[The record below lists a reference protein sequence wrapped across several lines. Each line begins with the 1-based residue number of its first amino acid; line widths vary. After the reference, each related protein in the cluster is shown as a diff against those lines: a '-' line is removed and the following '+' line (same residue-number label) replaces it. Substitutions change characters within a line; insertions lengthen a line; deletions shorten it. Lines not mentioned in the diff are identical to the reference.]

1 MASSERFGYE
11 WDTFSEMTPIYEE
24 QFWKWVSPL
33 TKKDF
38 AGKSVLDAG
47 CGMGR
52 NAYWTAKAGA
62 KEVVAFDLDDRSIAA
77 AKKNLQKF
85 PQTRVEKYSFYEIP
99 FQDQFDI
106 AFSIGVIHHLE
117 NPNLALQKMKMAV
130 KPGGKVLI
138 WVYGYEG
145 NEWIVRL
152 VSPVRKLIT
161 SRLPIWLLNYLTYFV
176 SVPLWLLVKI
186 LPTKN
191 TYLRQLKEFKLWHI
205 HSICF
210 DQLLPR
216 IANYYRKDEARK
228 LLVDVGLQNV
238 EIYPCNG
245 NSWTV
250 IGVKR

>member
-11 WDTFSEMTPIYEE
+11 WDTFSEMTPVYEE

-33 TKKDF
+33 TAKDF
-38 AGKSVLDAG
+38 QGKSVLDAG

-52 NAYWTAKAGA
+52 NSYWAAKAGA
-62 KEVVAFDLDDRSIAA
+62 QEVVAFDLDDRSIAA
-77 AKKNLQKF
+77 AKKNLAQFSHAK
-85 PQTRVEKYSFYEIP
+85 VEKYSLYEIP
-99 FQDQFDI
+99 FKDQFDI

-117 NPNLALQKMKMAV
+117 RPEFALQKMKAAV
-130 KPGGKVLI
+130 RPGGKVLI

-145 NEWIVRL
+145 NEWIVRW
-152 VSPVRKLIT
+152 VSPIRKLIT

-186 LPTKN
+186 APVKN
-191 TYLRQLKEFKLWHI
+191 TYLRQLKTFKLWHI

-210 DQLLPR
+210 DQLLPK
-216 IANYYRKDEARK
+216 IANYYRKDEARQ
-228 LLVDVGLQNV
+228 LLTDAGLQSV
-238 EIYPCNG
+238 EIYSCNR

-250 IGVKR
+250 IGTKR